1 MKKLT
6 LITITILMLATLLVA
21 QGTGKDYPQKPRDPN
36 AYGPGRNAKLIP
48 RPEWDG
54 TSMDMLK
61 ELNLSEAQASKLSEL
76 QVAQRKA
83 MNTINAEIDNLQIDL
98 RESLK
103 KDDFV
108 SAKKFNDQLYE
119 KKRLKANTR
128 IEHREQILKELTP
141 EQQEKFRP
149 MFMERQYGRP
159 NGANHPMPRQLNEL
173 NPVQLHRHQ
182 RNMMNRDCQGCED
195 CQDKTEK

>member
-1 MKKLT
+1 MKKFA
-6 LITITILMLATLLVA
+6 LISITILILASMLVA
-21 QGTGKDYPQKPRDPN
+21 QGKDYPQMQRDPN
-36 AYGPGRNAKLIP
+36 SYGPGRGAKLAP

-61 ELNLSEAQASKLSEL
+61 ELNLSDAQAKKLSDL
-76 QVAQRKA
+76 QISQRKA

-98 RESLK
+98 NASLK

-108 SAKKFNDQLYE
+108 SARKLNDQLHE
-119 KKRLKANTR
+119 KMRLKATTR
-128 IEHREQILKELTP
+128 IDHREEILKELTP

-159 NGANHPMPRQLNEL
+159 NGSKHPMPRQLNEL

-195 CQDKTEK
+195 CQDNNEK